1 MHVVPKPNTKTRSG
15 RPRGTAHRALEPGLA
30 FARLA
35 GFLLL
40 PGRPSKE
47 DGPGSPHKV
56 LLGDGFRP
64 EGLSVCGGSTYRPPL
79 TAGPNTEAERIQ
91 AWPSAEPGKTLRTSD
106 SESGARRWS
115 GGLGSGLAPDDACST
130 AEEGEQGG
138 WSLGRA
144 TESRRPGKGAPRAG
158 SPAPVTCLPLPGPG
172 RGEAGSPAGR
182 RKARRTRSARLGACA
197 ERKPRVQGLSPQPLA
212 RALLPRV

>member
-40 PGRPSKE
+40 PGRPSKA

-64 EGLSVCGGSTYRPPL
+64 KGLSVWGGPPTVPPL
-79 TAGPNTEAERIQ
+79 PRVQTRKLSGSRPGRVRSRGRRSGPRIPSLAHGGGAGDWAQGWPQTTPALRRRRGSRGGGLWVARPSPAGPGRARRGQ
-91 AWPSAEPGKTLRTSD
+91 VAPRRLPACLSRGRG
-106 SESGARRWS
+106 GARRAPRRE
-115 GGLGSGLAPDDACST
+115 GGKP
-130 AEEGEQGG
+130 
-138 WSLGRA
+138 
-144 TESRRPGKGAPRAG
+144 GAP
-158 SPAPVTCLPLPGPG
+158 GP
-172 RGEAGSPAGR
+172 
-182 RKARRTRSARLGACA
+182 
-197 ERKPRVQGLSPQPLA
+197 
-212 RALLPRV
+212 